1 MGSHRDFASPKLEER
16 TGTKC
21 YIQWRSFG
29 YESLGGGTFSPDMEM
44 WTYDRRIPMAGGRK
58 ILAGGVAFPLL
69 LLLLPIALIGG
80 AVDLIKKIVRLVKRD
95 QR

>member
-1 MGSHRDFASPKLEER
+1 MIAAYL
-16 TGTKC
+16 
-21 YIQWRSFG
+21 WR
-29 YESLGGGTFSPDMEM
+29 E
-44 WTYDRRIPMAGGRK
+44 AGRYWR
-58 ILAGGVAFPLL
+58 GGVAFPLL